1 MFSAVRRK
9 AIFEVRREAP
19 HFYKFGPKKSL
30 RRKKFRLFVCLFVC
44 LSGWGFLYGEL
55 EVRELMFLGVI
66 GPEDAEF
73 FVWSI

>member
-1 MFSAVRRK
+1 MVYKLKCGAKRRTS
-9 AIFEVRREAP
+9 I
-19 HFYKFGPKKSL
+19 SL
-30 RRKKFRLFVCLFVC
+30 AQKNPCGARNSVCLFVCLFVC
-44 LSGWGFLYGEL
+44 PGLRFLYGEL